1 MKKTSLFIIIGLIAV
16 ISAAIWYRAEK
27 TITTSPTLDTI
38 IVGTNAEFQPFSFKD
53 QDEIVGFDIDVI
65 KEVARRLG
73 KKITLKDMPFDA
85 LIPEIQIGNIH
96 MIAAGITPTEE
107 RAQRALFTKPHL
119 LGNPLVVIISLKN
132 NPTFTSLDDL
142 KGKTVAVN
150 EGYFADSFMSEQPDV
165 ELLRLSSALVSD
177 GMLALQSSRADAF
190 VAALYSIRPYF
201 EKYDINNFNVT
212 PIPATEE
219 TSAFAISKHYPDL
232 RYSIQNAL
240 DDMQTDGTLDAI
252 KTKWNLL

>member
-1 MKKTSLFIIIGLIAV
+1 MKKAPLFIIIGLITV
-16 ISAAIWYRAEK
+16 ISAALWYRAEK

-53 QDEIVGFDIDVI
+53 QDEIVGFDIDII

-73 KKITLKDMPFDA
+73 KQIILKDMPFDA

-119 LGNPLVVIISLKN
+119 LGNPLAIITLKDK
-132 NPTFTSLDDL
+132 PALTTLDEL
-142 KGKTVAVN
+142 NGKTVAVN
-150 EGYFADSFMSEQPDV
+150 EGYLSDSFMSEQPGV

-177 GMLALQSSRADAF
+177 GMLALQSGRADAF
-190 VAALYSIRPYF
+190 VAAIYSMKPYF
-201 EKYDINNFNVT
+201 EKYDVSNFSVT

-240 DDMQTDGTLDAI
+240 DNMATDGTLDAI
-252 KTKWNLL
+252 KTKWNLS